1 MFWLIFQDYDS
12 RESLRSLQAGASML
26 SLLSY
31 LAERIGSFFSWRS
44 ASLVLEKVNGGRR
57 QGIEGIEL
65 GEWIR
70 DKDKGTEKDE
80 AEGLKKL
87 LEEAE
92 AEKKG
97 GEVAKA
103 LEEMEKLR
111 GDVELLKKELEEKN
125 KAEEEK
131 RKGEREVDPY
141 SVAQDAVSEGEVIIL
156 LEALNTEI
164 MEVAHTI
171 AQAFTNIGRPAASE
185 DTADELR
192 EAISGAT
199 EILGLNMVGLL
210 QAHQRSGAGGDED
223 TVKMALQ
230 ASIIAYMHWIIS
242 SWYFENPEDEHL
254 LSEIYARVRETG
266 GYTSHCNPLH
276 LS

>member
-70 DKDKGTEKDE
+70 DKDKGTEKDK